1 MNSSI
6 ALIAFI
12 QIASSLSTGIVI
24 LWITYRGF
32 QRFGDKYFG
41 MRAENNMAYS
51 ILMATVLFS
60 IGYSVSSVIQPL
72 VSAFRL
78 MNESSNSAFE
88 LAGTFFVQG
97 GLYIAITYIVSILI
111 TFIGL
116 AIYTYLT
123 PLNEFEEIQK
133 NNIGV
138 AIVLSVIVITLNMMS
153 RSGVALLIESIIP
166 YPTLPPAF

>member
-12 QIASSLSTGIVI
+12 QILSALSTGIVI

-32 QRFGDKYFG
+32 QIFGNKYFG
-41 MRAENNMAYS
+41 MRSENNVAYS

-78 MNESSNSAFE
+78 MNETSDSAFE
-88 LAGTFFVQG
+88 LAGSFLLHG
-97 GLYIAITYIVSILI
+97 GFYIVITYVVSLIVTI
-111 TFIGL
+111 IGVG
-116 AIYTYLT
+116 IYTYLT
-123 PLNEFEEIQK
+123 PLDEWEEIRK

-138 AIVLSVIVITLNMMS
+138 AIVVSVIVITLNMMS

-166 YPTLPPAF
+166 YPSLPPAL